1 MRKLLGFSVFIAA
14 SSLSSLAFADES
26 WLGMFYQGNKI
37 GYVYSS
43 LIDTTLNKV
52 PAKESRSSTVIDA
65 GLLGTDLKMSI
76 EENTWLDS
84 KGKPILMNFTINS
97 GGRTQT
103 VKALFTTSDIH
114 VSVVSTAGAKSQ
126 KTIPLPTDAE
136 VVDDALSTLLEA
148 KTAVGTSRYYYVFD
162 PMKVSL
168 SKSEIVLKG
177 PATTTVNGKKINGTK
192 VEIDD
197 SDLQSFAYVTS
208 KGDLIRYDGPM
219 GIEMYPESKAE
230 ALKENKSAGDAV
242 IDLATVSS
250 LKPDKDIPDVANV
263 KDLKL
268 RITGHNLSALPSD
281 SHQTVTKSGGSW
293 IVDIHPVG
301 FSSANETIAGA
312 GQAKPEWI
320 KPSFNIP
327 SDSATFKA
335 LSSKL
340 LGDATTVQEAA
351 KRVHDYVYDN
361 MKPNAGIG
369 VLRDATEILKT
380 KEGVCRDYAVL
391 TATLLRAGGVPSR
404 LVSGLVYEEGS
415 FYYHA
420 WVEVWDGNTWVG
432 VDSTLPNGRLTAGHI
447 QLAQGNVEE
456 AFTFTFLDRVKVE
469 VLDARRT

>member
-1 MRKLLGFSVFIAA
+1 MRKLLCFSVFFVA
-14 SSLSSLAFADES
+14 SSFAYADES

-52 PAKESRSSTVIDA
+52 PAKESRSSTVINA
-65 GLLGTDLKMSI
+65 GLLGADLKMKI

-84 KGKPILMNFTINS
+84 NGKPILMNFTINS

-114 VSVVSTAGAKSQ
+114 VTVVSTAGAKTQ
-126 KTIPLPTDAE
+126 KVIPLPTDAE
-136 VVDDALSTLLEA
+136 VVDDALSTLLES
-148 KTAVGTSRYYYVFD
+148 KTKVGTSRFYYVFD
-162 PMKVSL
+162 PMKASL

-177 PATTTVNGKKINGTK
+177 PAMTTVNGKQVKGTK

-197 SDLQSFAYVTS
+197 ADIQSYAYVTP

-219 GIEMYPESKAE
+219 GIEMYPETKAE
-230 ALKENKSAGDAV
+230 ALKEKSGAGDTV

-250 LKPDKDIPDVANV
+250 LKPDKAIPDIGTV
-263 KDLKL
+263 KELKL
-268 RITGHNLSALPSD
+268 RITGHNLSSLPSD
-281 SHQTVTKSGGSW
+281 THQTVTKSGDSW
-293 IVDIHPVG
+293 VVDVHPVG
-301 FSSANETIAGA
+301 FGNSKETITAA
-312 GQAKPEWI
+312 GQAKSAWV

-335 LSSKL
+335 LASRL
-340 LGDATTVQEAA
+340 IGDATTVQEAA
-351 KRVHDYVYDN
+351 KRVHDYVYDT

-369 VLRDATEILKT
+369 VLRDATEILNT

-391 TATLLRAGGVPSR
+391 TATLLRAAGVPSR

-420 WVEVWDGNTWVG
+420 WVEVWDGITWVG
-432 VDSTLPNGRLTAGHI
+432 VDSTLPSGKLTAGHI